1 MRAPL
6 LALSFLF
13 GLIAGPLAA
22 DESAVMKRGVKLFT
36 DREYGIDELPEPVR
50 GLLFLRTSIEK
61 TDVTITKPGTL
72 LALTPTIRPKAATQ
86 EPQQFKMLVLL
97 VLGEG
102 MAISPIE

>member
-6 LALSFLF
+6 LAPSFFF
-13 GLIAGPLAA
+13 GLLAGPLAA
-22 DESAVMKRGVKLFT
+22 DQSAVMKRDVKLFT
-36 DREYGIDELPEPVR
+36 DREYAIDKLPEPVR

-61 TDVTITKPGTL
+61 LDVPITKPGTL
-72 LALTPTIRPKAATQ
+72 LALMPTIRPKAASQ
-86 EPQQFKMLVLL
+86 ESRQFKKLVLL

>member
-6 LALSFLF
+6 LALSFVF
-13 GLIAGPLAA
+13 GLLAGPLAA

-36 DREYGIDELPEPVR
+36 DREYGSDDLPEPVR

-61 TDVTITKPGTL
+61 SDVTITKPGTL
-72 LALTPTIRPKAATQ
+72 FALTPTIRPKAASQ
-86 EPQQFKMLVLL
+86 EPRQFKMLVLL